1 MQCSS
6 PRLRMGG
13 SYSGNYAGKHD
24 LQSLNI
30 SNNFYFTTG
39 SVILFKCV
47 VAPSGNTL

>member
-13 SYSGNYAGKHD
+13 SYSGNYAGKHY
-24 LQSLNI
+24 LKSLSILNKV
-30 SNNFYFTTG
+30 SFTTG
-39 SVILFKCV
+39 SVKLSKCV